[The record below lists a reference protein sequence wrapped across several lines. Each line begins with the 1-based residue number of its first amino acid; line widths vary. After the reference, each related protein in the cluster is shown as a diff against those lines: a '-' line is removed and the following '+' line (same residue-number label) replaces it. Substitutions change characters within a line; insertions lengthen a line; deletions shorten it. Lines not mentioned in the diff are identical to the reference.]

1 VEELKNRAADICG
14 CSKICHPTER
24 AALMHARGL
33 RRYRGER
40 FARPYKCSEA
50 DVWHVTSQPEQRS
63 YEDKLAD
70 YMRIGRRG

>member
-1 VEELKNRAADICG
+1 
-14 CSKICHPTER
+14 
-24 AALMHARGL
+24 MHARGL